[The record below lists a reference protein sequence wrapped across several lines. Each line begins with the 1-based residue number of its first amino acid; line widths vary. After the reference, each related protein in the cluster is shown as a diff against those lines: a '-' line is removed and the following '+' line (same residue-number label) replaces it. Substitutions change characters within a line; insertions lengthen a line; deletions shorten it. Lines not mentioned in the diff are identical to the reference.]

1 MKLQIKKKL
10 LLAGIFIFFICI
22 KGHSQGVATSNPLQY
37 AAIQNGEANIS
48 ARIKSQTDN
57 MDNLAG
63 VQGSM
68 VKDAATM
75 KKWEKQYN
83 AYLTTAKGYAEKIA
97 AASTL
102 FQDGMQTLTYLWE
115 IDQARKINPE
125 GVFASMSMNN
135 LYMETAAEFTKAYRI
150 LNKVI
155 KAGGKESMLNG
166 AERTMLLWQLSEEL
180 EVLNK
185 KLRSLAL
192 SVCIYN
198 FEDVWNRAIAGK
210 IEKPNGMIA
219 SDAIRRHGKAMKQ
232 VARFYRM
239 RQEHKPWFQ

>member
-10 LLAGIFIFFICI
+10 LLTGIFIFSVSIE
-22 KGHSQGVATSNPLQY
+22 GLGQGVATSNPLQY

-48 ARIKSQTDN
+48 AKIKSQTDN

-68 VKDAATM
+68 VKDAASM

-115 IDQARKINPE
+115 IDQARRINPE

-166 AERTMLLWQLSEEL
+166 AERTMLLWQ
-180 EVLNK
+180 
-185 KLRSLAL
+185 
-192 SVCIYN
+192 IG
-198 FEDVWNRAIAGK
+198 RA
-210 IEKPNGMIA
+210 
-219 SDAIRRHGKAMKQ
+219 H
-232 VARFYRM
+232 V
-239 RQEHKPWFQ
+239 